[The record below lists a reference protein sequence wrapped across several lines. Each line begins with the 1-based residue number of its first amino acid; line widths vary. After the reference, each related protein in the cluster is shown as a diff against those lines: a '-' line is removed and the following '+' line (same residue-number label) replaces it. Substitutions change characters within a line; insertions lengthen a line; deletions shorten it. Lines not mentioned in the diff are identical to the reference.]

1 MELEK
6 VYQSIIDGKAMLI
19 TGSGAHTDVLTP
31 DGCKFPSG
39 IDLAR
44 TIYSACGITNPENPY
59 DLQDAADTFLEKNSA
74 DKFIVELK
82 KMLLVGQVQQEH
94 RDLYNQPWQRV
105 YTTFPS
111 NAKPY
116 VRVCSFEILP
126 HNSASRLCPL
136 LV

>member
-59 DLQDAADTFLEKNSA
+59 DLQDAADTFLEKKFCGQIYCRAEKNAIGWTSPTRTQGFIQSA
-74 DKFIVELK
+74 LAAR
-82 KMLLVGQVQQEH
+82 LH
-94 RDLYNQPWQRV
+94 NQ
-105 YTTFPS
+105 
-111 NAKPY
+111 
-116 VRVCSFEILP
+116 L
-126 HNSASRLCPL
+126 
-136 LV
+136 